1 MKKCVL
7 GFLILS
13 MSSLA
18 YAQFNKGIGTFKD
31 QEGHSVQRTKVD
43 PGFIGA
49 GQDGLSVFGAL
60 EASIV
65 KTKPDGTPQWSMVYG
80 GVGNETFNSIREIYK
95 HEVVAIDGYA
105 VLGTTSSFTSNEDLY
120 FVRTDLTGTPLYS
133 FTFGKRE
140 GNERGHCLQYINDY
154 ATGKLGY
161 IMVGQAGSYNFF
173 GDSTDI
179 LVVKTDESGALTGAK
194 VIGGH
199 GEDIAYW
206 VEQTRDGEFVITGS
220 TTSSINATSRDIFV
234 VRLDKNLNIV
244 WQAIYI
250 NPDVFSDDVGYSIVE
265 NPLDGS
271 FTVTGFTA
279 SFGLGNSQDAFLLN
293 LKSDGSVNWMRTY
306 GTNRQEQAHSLDLSS
321 GGKEYVVAGFAVDSI
336 RGIDAWVFKTDM
348 AGNPIWSN
356 LYRASSD
363 STELANEITNDG
375 GNGYVFTGKVESPL
389 FTTNNDYYLVNL
401 DVNGKTGACQN
412 EFTKAWEKHGPSIE
426 KNFQAVDVKDI
437 RLACTQYENADYRA
451 RKCFDRIS
459 SELAPST
466 APNEVI
472 SVSPNPSSTSI
483 KILFQDVDIKDGGT
497 IVVFDRNGKIV
508 YNGEVTSNEMQ
519 IPVDGLANDIYIVR
533 FTTKD
538 GKQHQKRFIKK

>member
-43 PGFIGA
+43 PGFIAA

-95 HEVVAIDGYA
+95 HDVVAIDGYA

-120 FVRTDLTGTPLYS
+120 FVRTDLSGAPLYS
-133 FTFGKRE
+133 FTFGRRE

-206 VEQTRDGEFVITGS
+206 VEQTKDGEFVITGS

-250 NPDVFSDDVGYSIVE
+250 NPDIFSDDVGYSIVE
-265 NPLDGS
+265 NQLDGS

-412 EFTKAWEKHGPSIE
+412 EFTKAWEKHGPSIY

-497 IVVFDRNGKIV
+497 IAVFDRNGKIV

-519 IPVDGLANDIYIVR
+519 IPVEGLANDIYIVR
-533 FTTKD
+533 FTTRD
-538 GKQHQKRFIKK
+538 GKQHQKKFVKK